1 MYYTPNLK
9 LTQYEMNDKFNPLE
23 QYNRDMEIIDVTT
36 TSISN
41 AVVKVT
47 ADSKNNY
54 IELRSDIDVNTSSIS
69 AMEVRLVNAEDDIK
83 VNKEESEKAINAL
96 QLTTS
101 SISAAIMQHI
111 VTSTSVVAGI
121 YEAIDTK
128 YEELKTQQLADEQR
142 IAVNETAIAN
152 HQELLDKLN
161 LDGTETGDA
170 IEELQEAIQALQNV
184 DSSTAESIQ
193 DLRTRMSSAEA
204 NILTDGT
211 DIDALEARMTTAEEN
226 IEDLGTLKLVT
237 IDASTIQ
244 SIQKSG
250 FTISANNPGPPDKSY
265 FQLDIL
271 STNPIS
277 LPNTGKIDMAN
288 LVSNMLDK
296 LPENAILFYKINCS
310 IIAGNSYEIYYNYD
324 TIYSASCIEAANGIV
339 KPFESDYAYS
349 NAYAEIPESKRNSC
363 RIHGTINITAIRS

>member
-41 AVVKVT
+41 AVIKVVEDSGKNYSEFR
-47 ADSKNNY
+47 ADIN
-54 IELRSDIDVNTSSIS
+54 VNTASIS
-69 AMEVRLVNAEDDIK
+69 AMEMRLVNAEDDIK

-96 QLTTS
+96 QVTTS
-101 SISAAIMQHI
+101 SISATIMQHI

-121 YEAIDTK
+121 YETIDTK

-170 IEELQEAIQALQNV
+170 IEELQEAVQALQNI

-204 NILTDGT
+204 NITTDGT
-211 DIDALEARMTTAEEN
+211 DIDALETRMTTAEQN
-226 IEDLGTLKLVT
+226 IEDLSPIYPQKLPNSPILFVFNDDYGDAIAT
-237 IDASTIQ
+237 IPVSNCYKDNT
-244 SIQKSG
+244 KVMTSG
-250 FTISANNPGPPDKSY
+250 FAGGTFSTSYGDIGQAMIKNAPGQNLIKANSVVLYD
-265 FQLDIL
+265 LDITFRGE
-271 STNPIS
+271 SVHRASVT
-277 LPNTGKIDMAN
+277 KAN
-288 LVSNMLDK
+288 
-296 LPENAILFYKINCS
+296 E
-310 IIAGNSYEIYYNYD
+310 
-324 TIYSASCIEAANGIV
+324 NGIV
-339 KPFESDYAYS
+339 KIYGIPDATGDKEYS
-349 NAYAEIPESKRNSC
+349 VSGIL
-363 RIHGTINITAIRS
+363 IIFV